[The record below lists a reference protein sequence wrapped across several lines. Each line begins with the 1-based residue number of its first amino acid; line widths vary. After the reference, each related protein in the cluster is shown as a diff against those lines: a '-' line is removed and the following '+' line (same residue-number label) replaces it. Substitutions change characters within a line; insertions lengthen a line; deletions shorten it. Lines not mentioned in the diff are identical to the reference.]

1 LKARRILF
9 LLILAVLTAT
19 AHADFKADMVMTE
32 GSNTRTAKLCIKG
45 DKLRMEMGDGS
56 MVMIR
61 RPDKG
66 VLWML
71 WPKTKTYRE
80 VPDKETGRKTALYES
95 MPGVKRLGTE
105 KVNGYECNKYQI
117 SRGGKVPS
125 TSTLWVS
132 DKLNM
137 EMKVISQAQGRTMT
151 MEVKNVKRS
160 LFLGKTFEVP
170 KDYKKVTSSG

>member
-1 LKARRILF
+1 MKLRIIAI
-9 LLILAVLTAT
+9 LLLLAAITSA
-19 AHADFKADMVMTE
+19 AYADFKADMVMTE

-66 VLWML
+66 VFWML

-80 VPDKETGRKTALYES
+80 VPDKGTGRKTALYES

-105 KVNGYECNKYQI
+105 TVSGYECNKYQI
-117 SRGGKVPS
+117 VRQGKITV
-125 TSTLWVS
+125 TATVWVS

-170 KDYKKVTSSG
+170 KDYKKVTRSG